1 MQTILR
7 IGALVAA
14 LTVAAPAAAQQPSQQ
29 SQGRVGIGLGMPVN
43 QLGQL
48 LGIFGGSASVEPQIF
63 VPINIS
69 ANLRIEPQLGYF
81 RISDDADD
89 TDDSSFTLGA
99 GVFFVKPVVQ
109 QTQLYLGGRLA
120 VNWTRDEDRTSST
133 NVDKTEQTNVTI
145 AGVFGGEYLPSPWF
159 SVGAEAQLAY
169 TALGDPE
176 TTNSAGVS
184 VTGQGGS
191 IFSTVGLMFL
201 RVYFL

>member
-1 MQTILR
+1 MKTVLR

-14 LTVAAPAAAQQPSQQ
+14 LTFAAPAAAQQQQ
-29 SQGRVGIGLGMPVN
+29 QQQQQGRVGIGLGMPVN

-48 LGIFGGSASVEPQIF
+48 IGIFGGPSASVEPQIF

-69 ANLRIEPQLGYF
+69 PNLRIEPQFGYF
-81 RISDDADD
+81 KLSDDDD
-89 TDDSSFTLGA
+89 QTDTSSFTLGA
-99 GVFFVKPVVQ
+99 GVFFVKPVAQ

-120 VNWTRDEDRTSST
+120 LNWFRDEDQTSPA
-133 NVDKTEQTNVTI
+133 KFEQTNVTI

-169 TALGDPE
+169 TSLGDPDVTDTVGV
-176 TTNSAGVS
+176 TT
-184 VTGQGGS
+184 TGQGGS
-191 IFSTVGLMFL
+191 IFSTAGLLFL

>member
-1 MQTILR
+1 MKSVLR

-14 LTVAAPAAAQQPSQQ
+14 LTFAAPAAAQPSQP

-43 QLGQL
+43 QLSQL
-48 LGIFGGSASVEPQIF
+48 LGIGGSGASLEPQIY

-69 ANLRIEPQLGYF
+69 PNLRIEPQLGYF
-81 RISDDADD
+81 KLSDDDAQ
-89 TDDSSFTLGA
+89 TETSSFTIGA

-120 VNWTRDEDRTSST
+120 LNWFRDEDQNTPA
-133 NVDKTEQTNVTI
+133 KFEQTNLTI

-169 TALGDPE
+169 TALGDPDV
-176 TTNSAGVS
+176 TDTAGVTT
-184 VTGQGGS
+184 TGQGGS
-191 IFSTVGLMFL
+191 IFSTAGLLFL